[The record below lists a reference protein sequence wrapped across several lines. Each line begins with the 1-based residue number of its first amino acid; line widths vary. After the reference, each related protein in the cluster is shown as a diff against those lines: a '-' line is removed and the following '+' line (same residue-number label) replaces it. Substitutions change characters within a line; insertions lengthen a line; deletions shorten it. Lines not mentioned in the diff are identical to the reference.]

1 MVLLTAVSGIICRLG
16 FKATFTT
23 KRLL

>member
-1 MVLLTAVSGIICRLG
+1 MILLTAVSGIICRLG